1 MTIIVS
7 GFLVV
12 AGLLAGC
19 AGSRRPSTA
28 APSDP
33 GMRAF
38 QAYCAACHVIN
49 GSVAS
54 VEAPP
59 LDGSTW
65 AAGPK
70 DRLIRIVLEGLRGP
84 VAVGGKTF
92 NQEMPAVGKTMTDE
106 QVAAV
111 LSFVRRRYGAASQ
124 PILPADVGRVRAADR
139 NRASYWT
146 VEELMKEP

>member
-1 MTIIVS
+1 MTIILF
-7 GFLVV
+7 GFLAVV
-12 AGLLAGC
+12 GLLAGC

-28 APSDP
+28 VPTDP

-38 QAYCAACHVIN
+38 QAYCATCHVIN

-65 AAGPK
+65 ASGPK
-70 DRLIRIVLEGLRGP
+70 DRLIRIALDGLRGP
-84 VAVGGKTF
+84 VDVGGETF

-106 QVAAV
+106 QVASV
-111 LSFVRRRYGAASQ
+111 LSFVRLRFGATSQ
-124 PILPADVGRVRAADR
+124 PILPTDVGRVRAADR
-139 NRASYWT
+139 NRGSYWT
-146 VEELMKEP
+146 VEELMKKP